1 MSRFLETFPSAGP
14 EHRVAP
20 DPVQGRQS
28 QLADGAGDLQVFV
41 AGRPWWDGSDGPAAT
56 AHGIRDA
63 ALTAYRTHGAGIF
76 AAARGHFALAIVDRQ
91 QKRVLL
97 GVDRSGVGA
106 LAWARTTQG
115 QLVFGTSP
123 REVAAHPAVL
133 AGVSRQALFDYLY
146 FHMVPSPGTVYE
158 GVEKLR
164 PAHFLLHEGGS
175 TTVRSYWSPRF
186 ATRTGESPAA
196 LQEEL
201 RRALRHS
208 VARAAGAGGEVGAFL
223 SGGLDSSSVAGML
236 ADVRLGPAR
245 TFSIG
250 FEAEEYNELGFARL
264 AAQRFKLDSVELEVK
279 PADVTE
285 AIPALAAAFDEP
297 FGNSSAV
304 PTYWCAR
311 TAREHGV
318 THLLAGDGGD
328 ELFGG
333 NKHYSR
339 QAVFELYY
347 RLPGLLRSTIC
358 EGLLLKALPED
369 APFPLDKLRSY
380 IDQARIPLPRRLK
393 SWDFMFRTP
402 AARVWHPDFLA
413 SIRADHPD
421 DVMTP
426 VYQEP
431 ETDNYLDRLLYFDW
445 QFVLADNDLRK
456 VNGACALAG
465 VDVSYPMLDTEVVD
479 FSLRLPP
486 ELKVRGQHLRPFYK
500 AATRGFLPDEILD
513 KEKHGFGLPF
523 GLWLKTDPGL
533 RELVLGSLAALKRR
547 GIVRAGFLDDVMREH
562 QAGHASYYGYVIYDL
577 VMLEQWLAAHGVTV

>member
-28 QLADGAGDLQVFV
+28 QLQPGAAKVQVFLS
-41 AGRPWWDGSDGPAAT
+41 GRPWWQDDGGPAGT
-56 AHGIRDA
+56 ESGSRDA
-63 ALTAYRTHGAGIF
+63 VLNAYRRHGTRLF
-76 AAARGHFALAIVDRQ
+76 ETARGHFALAIVDHATQRL
-91 QKRVLL
+91 LL

-106 LAWARTTQG
+106 LAWAEAPGG

-123 REVAAHPAVL
+123 LEVAKHPAVT

-146 FHMVPSPGTVYE
+146 FHMIPSPGTVHA

-164 PAHFLLHEGGS
+164 PAHFLLHERGR
-175 TTVRSYWSPRF
+175 TTVRNYWMPDF
-186 ATRTGESPAA
+186 ATRAGTQGAA
-196 LQEEL
+196 MHEEL
-201 RRALRHS
+201 RTALRQS
-208 VARAAGAGGEVGAFL
+208 VARAAGAGGETGAFL

-236 ADVRLGPAR
+236 AEVRPGPAR

-250 FEAEEYNELGFARL
+250 FAAEEYNELGFARL
-264 AAQRFKLDSVELEVK
+264 AAKRFRLDSVELEVK
-279 PADVTE
+279 PADVTA

-311 TAREHGV
+311 TARERGV

-339 QAVFELYY
+339 QAVFELYQ
-347 RLPGLLRSTIC
+347 RLPGLLRSTVC
-358 EGLLLKALPED
+358 EGLLLKALPEN
-369 APFPLDKLRSY
+369 APFPLGKLRSY

-413 SIRADHPD
+413 SVRPDHPD
-421 DVMTP
+421 DVMRP
-426 VYQEP
+426 VYEEP
-431 ETDNYLDRLLYFDW
+431 DTDSYLDRLLYFDW

-465 VDVSYPMLDTEVVD
+465 VDVSYPMLDQEVID
-479 FSLRLPP
+479 FSLRLTP
-486 ELKVRGQHLRPFYK
+486 EQKVNGQHLRPFYK
-500 AATRGFLPDEILD
+500 EATRGFLPDEILD

-523 GLWLKTDPGL
+523 GLWLKTDAGL
-533 RELVLGSLAALKRR
+533 RELVLGSLAALKQRE
-547 GIVRAGFLDDVMREH
+547 IVRADFLDDLMREH

-577 VMLEQWLAAHGVTV
+577 VMLEQWLGAHRTDI

>member
-28 QLADGAGDLQVFV
+28 QLAEGTESIQVFV
-41 AGRPWWDGSDGPAAT
+41 TGRPWWDGAGGPTAT
-56 AHGIRDA
+56 DSGIRDA
-63 ALTAYRTHGAGIF
+63 VLKAYRGHGTRLF
-76 AAARGHFALAIVDRQ
+76 ETARGHFALAIVDRAQ
-91 QKRVLL
+91 QRVLL

-106 LAWARTTQG
+106 LAWARTPRG

-123 REVAAHPAVL
+123 REVAGHPAVA
-133 AGVSRQALFDYLY
+133 AGLSRQSLFDYLY
-146 FHMVPSPGTVYE
+146 FHMVPSPGTVYA

-164 PAHFLLHEGGS
+164 PAHFLLYEGGR
-175 TTVRSYWSPRF
+175 TAVRIYWTPRF
-186 ATRTGESPAA
+186 ASQAEASPAA
-196 LQEEL
+196 MHEDLKS
-201 RRALRHS
+201 ALRNS
-208 VARAAGAGGEVGAFL
+208 VARAAGSGGDVGAFL

-236 ADVRLGPAR
+236 AEVRPGPAR

-264 AAQRFKLDSVELEVK
+264 AAERFKLDSVELEVK

-358 EGLLLKALPED
+358 EGLLLRALPEN
-369 APFPLDKLRSY
+369 APFPLGKLRSY

-413 SIRADHPD
+413 SVRADHPD

-431 ETDNYLDRLLYFDW
+431 ETGSYLDRLLYFDW

-456 VNGACALAG
+456 VNGACSLAG

-486 ELKVRGQHLRPFYK
+486 EQKVRGQELRPFYK
-500 AATRGFLPDEILD
+500 EATRGFLPDEILD

-533 RELVLGSLAALKRR
+533 RELVLGSLAALKQRR
-547 GIVRAGFLDDVMREH
+547 LVRAEFLDDVMREH

-577 VMLEQWLAAHGVTV
+577 VMLEQWLTAHRAGA

>member
-20 DPVQGRQS
+20 DAVQGRQS
-28 QLADGAGDLQVFV
+28 QLGAGPSTVQVFFT
-41 AGRPWWDGSDGPAAT
+41 GRPWWEAAGGPAGTQA
-56 AHGIRDA
+56 GIRDA
-63 ALTAYRTHGAGIF
+63 VLKAYRAHGTRVF
-76 AAARGHFALAIVDRQ
+76 ESARGHFAIAIVDHSVQ
-91 QKRVLL
+91 RVLL

-106 LAWARTTQG
+106 LAWARTPRG

-123 REVAAHPAVL
+123 LDVARHPDVAAGL
-133 AGVSRQALFDYLY
+133 SRQALFDYLY
-146 FHMVPSPGTVYE
+146 FHMVPSPGTVYA

-164 PAHFLLHEGGS
+164 PAHFLLHEGGK
-175 TTVRSYWSPRF
+175 TTVRHYWMPNF
-186 ATRTGESPAA
+186 ATRTDAPASS
-196 LQEEL
+196 LHEEL
-201 RRALRHS
+201 LSALRQS

-236 ADVRLGPAR
+236 AEVSPGPAR

-285 AIPALAAAFDEP
+285 AIPKLAAAFDEP

-339 QAVFELYY
+339 QAIFELYH
-347 RLPGLLRSTIC
+347 RLPGLLRSTLC
-358 EGLLLKALPED
+358 EGLLLRALPEN
-369 APFPLDKLRSY
+369 APFPLGKLRSY

-413 SIRADHPD
+413 SIRPEHPD
-421 DVMTP
+421 DVMSP
-426 VYQEP
+426 VYGEP
-431 ETDNYLDRLLYFDW
+431 DTGNYLDRLLYFDW

-465 VDVSYPMLDTEVVD
+465 VDVSYPMLDDEVVD

-486 ELKVRGQHLRPFYK
+486 DMKVRGQQLRPFYK
-500 AATRGFLPDEILD
+500 EATRGFLPDEILD

-533 RELVLGSLAALKRR
+533 RELVLGSLAALKGRQV
-547 GIVRAGFLDDVMREH
+547 VRAEFLDEVMREH

-577 VMLEQWLAAHGVTV
+577 VVLEQWLAAHQTDI